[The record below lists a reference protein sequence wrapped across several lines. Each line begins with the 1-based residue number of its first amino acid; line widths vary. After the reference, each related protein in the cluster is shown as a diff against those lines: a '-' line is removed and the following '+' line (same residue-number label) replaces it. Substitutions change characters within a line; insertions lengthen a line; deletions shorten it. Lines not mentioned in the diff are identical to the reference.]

1 MNEDVKAKM
10 VADLKANIEEGK
22 VEEFANKVVEMNDE
36 TLAKVEEIKNQI
48 TAEMEEY
55 QNSKVLP
62 KGFRACTKEE
72 KKWLDSVIE
81 GAKASQTAST
91 SIIPEQMPLTVIDEI
106 FQYIKDT
113 HELINEVNVIN
124 TKGKVRW
131 IQNTGIE
138 GSAVWGDL
146 CDAID
151 GEIKSGFK
159 FNELPLYKL
168 TAFSYICLTLLDM
181 GYDWLMRYC
190 VMVLGEAI
198 AEGLE
203 AAIVSGNGSKKPVG
217 MTKDITVDGEGDED
231 VEDKTPVVVNDLG
244 AATLGSIFATLAVAP
259 NSKTRPVANVI
270 MVVNPLDK
278 YSLVLPAIS
287 YRNALGEYST
297 RTALPIKIV
306 ESAQVSRNTA
316 IFGLGKKYD
325 LMLGLGEDGKM
336 TFSDEYKFLDD
347 VRTLKQKLVANGRAK
362 DNNAFVVA
370 DITNLKP
377 DYFNVKVV
385 EEEASI

>member
-10 VADLKANIEEGK
+10 VADMKANIEEGK
-22 VEEFANKVVEMNDE
+22 VEDFANKVVEMNDE

-72 KKWLDSVIE
+72 KKWLDAVIDT
-81 GAKASQTAST
+81 AKNATTAST
-91 SIIPEQMPLTVIDEI
+91 AIIPEQMPLTVMDEI

-113 HELINEVNVIN
+113 HELIAELNVIN

-131 IQNTGIE
+131 IQNTGVE
-138 GSAVWGDL
+138 GAAVWGDL
-146 CDAID
+146 CDEIA

-159 FNELPLYKL
+159 FNELGLYKL

-181 GYDWLMRYC
+181 GYEWLMRYC

-198 AEGLE
+198 AEALE

-217 MTKDITVDGEGDED
+217 MTKNITVSDGTETIA
-231 VEDKTPVVVNDLG
+231 DKTPVVVKDLG
-244 AATLGSIFATLAVAP
+244 AETLGSIFATLAVAP
-259 NSKTRPVANVI
+259 NNKTRPVSNVI

-287 YRNALGEYST
+287 YRNALGEYSQ
-297 RTALPIKIV
+297 RTALPIKII
-306 ESAQVSRNTA
+306 ESAQVARNSA

-325 LMLGLGEDGKM
+325 LMLGLGEDGK
-336 TFSDEYKFLDD
+336 FSYSDEFKFLDD
-347 VRTLKQKLVANGRAK
+347 VRTIKQKVVANGRAK

-370 DITNLKP
+370 NITNLKP
-377 DYFNVKVV
+377 DYFNVKMV

>member
-10 VADLKANIEEGK
+10 VDEMKSNIENGE
-22 VEEFANKVVEMNDE
+22 VEKFANKVVEMNDE
-36 TLAKVEEIKNQI
+36 TLAKVEEIKNQVL
-48 TAEMEEY
+48 AEMEAYNET
-55 QNSKVLP
+55 KVLP

-72 KKWLDSVIE
+72 KKWLDLVIE
-81 GAKASQTAST
+81 GAKNSQTAST

-106 FQYIKDT
+106 FQYIKDN

-124 TKGKVRW
+124 TKGRVRW
-131 IQNTGIE
+131 IQNTGVT
-138 GSAVWGDL
+138 GAAVWGDL
-146 CDAID
+146 CDEIS

-159 FNELPLYKL
+159 FQELGLYKL

-181 GYDWLMRYC
+181 GYEWLMRYC

-198 AEGLE
+198 AEALE

-217 MTKDITVDGEGDED
+217 MTKDITVEEG
-231 VEDKTPVVVNDLG
+231 VESIDDKTPMVVNDLG
-244 AATLGSIFATLAVAP
+244 AATLGTIFAELAQAP
-259 NSKTRPVANVI
+259 NGKVRPVNNVI

-287 YRNALGEYST
+287 YRNALGEYAV

-306 ESAQVSRNTA
+306 ESAQVARNSA

-336 TFSDEYKFLDD
+336 TFSDHFKFLDD

-362 DNNAFVVA
+362 DNHAFVVA

>member
-62 KGFRACTKEE
+62 KGFRSCTKEE

-81 GAKASQTAST
+81 SAKNAQTAST
-91 SIIPEQMPLTVIDEI
+91 TIIPEQMPTTVIDDI
-106 FQYIKDT
+106 FEYIKEN
-113 HELINEVNVIN
+113 HALLREVNIIN

-131 IQNTGIE
+131 IHNSGKTGA
-138 GSAVWGDL
+138 AVWGEL
-146 CDAID
+146 CDEIK

-159 FNELPLYKL
+159 MNEIGLFKL

-181 GYDWLMRYC
+181 GYEWLMRYC

-198 AEGLE
+198 AEALE
-203 AAIVSGNGSKKPVG
+203 DAVVNGNGSKKPVG
-217 MTKDITVDGEGDED
+217 MVKNITVGQDDEED
-231 VEDKTPVVVNDLG
+231 IEDKTPVVLTDLG
-244 AATLGSIFATLAVAP
+244 AASLGSIFSTLATAP
-259 NSKTRPVANVI
+259 NSKTRPVNDVI
-270 MVVNPLDK
+270 MVVNPKDYYTK
-278 YSLVLPAIS
+278 VMPAIA
-287 YRNALGEYST
+287 YKNALGEYVI
-297 RTALPIKIV
+297 RTVLPIRIV
-306 ESAQVSRNTA
+306 ESAAVAQNSA

-325 LMLGLGEDGKM
+325 LMLGLGENGKM
-336 TFSDEYKFLDD
+336 TWSDEFKFLDD

-362 DNNAFVVA
+362 DNYAFVVA
-370 DITNLKP
+370 NITNLKP
-377 DYFNVKVV
+377 DYFNVKV
-385 EEEASI
+385 EEASI